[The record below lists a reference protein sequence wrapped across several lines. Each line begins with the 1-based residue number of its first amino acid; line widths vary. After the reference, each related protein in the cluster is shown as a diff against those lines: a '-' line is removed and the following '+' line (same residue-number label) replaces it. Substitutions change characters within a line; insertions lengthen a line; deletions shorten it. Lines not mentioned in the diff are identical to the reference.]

1 MEDIGIEPATVLP
14 RSETPQTLLSPACL
28 PVSPLIIT
36 ILYYSGSAGLP
47 GPPTEDSTHSD
58 TVPHCSNPSVRPHR
72 NALSDVTACLRERLH
87 RWQQVERL
95 CGFPIFRN
103 AGLAHLTAML
113 YSEPVPVP
121 VPASRGQASYSCQS
135 SLHGSMED
143 LMEDSP
149 APVMSQMPGR

>member
-1 MEDIGIEPATVLP
+1 MLHSSVPPA
-14 RSETPQTLLSPACL
+14 R
-28 PVSPLIIT
+28 
-36 ILYYSGSAGLP
+36 
-47 GPPTEDSTHSD
+47 GPHAWDNTHVV
-58 TVPHCSNPSVRPHR
+58 TVPHCSNLSVRLHR

-121 VPASRGQASYSCQS
+121 VSRGQASYSCQS

-143 LMEDSP
+143 LMEDSS
-149 APVMSQMPGR
+149 ASIMSQMPGW